1 MSAPTPIA
9 ASTIAATAFRLM
21 EISPISSFGDDTAQA
36 QSAIEQYPNAM
47 AQCLEAADWSFASQ
61 LVALP
66 LAALPE
72 NWIVDPTLPNLFR
85 LPGDLVMIRQVG
97 DSPDTAWRRDQ
108 GYIWADAA
116 APLRLRYTK
125 QITNEAALPATFQLA
140 VSHALALLL
149 SPQWMATA
157 SKQNELERRGEKIL
171 KNAMRQDSR
180 MASPMRYD
188 GRPMDGDWAT
198 EARY

>member
-1 MSAPTPIA
+1 
-9 ASTIAATAFRLM
+9 M
-21 EISPISSFGDDTAQA
+21 EISPISSFADDTEQA
-36 QSAIEQYPNAM
+36 QSAIEQYPIAL

-66 LAALPE
+66 LATLPE
-72 NWIVDPTLPNLFR
+72 NWISDPTLPYLYA

-97 DSPDTAWRRDQ
+97 DYASTAWRRDQ

-125 QITNEAALPATFQLA
+125 RITNEAALPATFQVA
-140 VSHALALLL
+140 VAHALAMLLA
-149 SPQWMATA
+149 PQWMATSSKIAEIEQRA
-157 SKQNELERRGEKIL
+157 SYTL
-171 KNAMRQDSR
+171 KTAMRNDSR
-180 MASPMRYD
+180 MASAMRYD
-188 GRPMDGDWAT
+188 GRPMGGDWAT

>member
-1 MSAPTPIA
+1 MK
-9 ASTIAATAFRLM
+9 
-21 EISPISSFGDDTAQA
+21 
-36 QSAIEQYPNAM
+36 
-47 AQCLEAADWSFASQ
+47 QCLEAADWSFASQ

-66 LAALPE
+66 TAALPE
-72 NWIVDPTLPNLFR
+72 NWIIDPTLPNLFK

-97 DSPDTAWRRDQ
+97 DDVDIAWRRDQ
-108 GYIWADAA
+108 GHIWADAP

-125 QITNEAALPATFQLA
+125 QVTNEAALPAMFQLA
-140 VSHALALLL
+140 VAHALAMLL

-157 SKQNELERRGEKIL
+157 AKIDALERRAGMSL

-188 GRPMDGDWAT
+188 GRPMEGDWAT